1 MFAKINTF
9 IREVGVELKK
19 VAWPARDELVGA
31 TTIVIISVLI
41 MSVFIGVCDFVFSK
55 IVHIIIR

>member
-19 VAWPARDELVGA
+19 VAWPTRDELVGA